1 MIKEFYN
8 AGLNLIPLKKNSK
21 IPIQENWTYTPALSY
36 EEITKYKD
44 VNYGLPVKK
53 NGLVVIDVDTHD
65 KEDPNKGFKSLNALQ
80 EFSGQSLPNT
90 FTVQTPS
97 GGQHFYFLLPDEYKE
112 RAFDKSLKRY
122 PQIDLIVQ
130 NKMLVVPPSKID
142 GEDYIVVNGSLDN
155 IAECPDW
162 LLRMYVKVAKKG
174 SVPTEP
180 TTVGK
185 FLLNLV
191 EVTTEGGRN
200 ERLTSVC
207 GSLFRTGIPFD
218 KVLFFTKLSNQIA
231 FRPPLPDDEVMTIYN
246 SIKRSEL
253 RKRKELKKRNGE

>member
-1 MIKEFYN
+1 MIKEYYE
-8 AGLNLIPLKKNSK
+8 AGYNLIPLVENTKQ
-21 IPIQENWTYTPALSY
+21 PIQENWTMTPPLTY
-36 EEITKYKD
+36 DELMKYKN

-65 KEDPNKGFKSLNALQ
+65 ETDPNKGFKSLNALQ
-80 EFSGQSLPNT
+80 EFSGQNLPKT

-97 GGQHFYFLLPDEYKE
+97 GGQHFYFTLPDEYKD

-130 NKMLVVPPSKID
+130 NKMLVAPPSKINGD
-142 GEDYIVVNGSLDN
+142 DYFVVSGSPST

-174 SVPTEP
+174 TIPTEP
-180 TTVGK
+180 NHIAR
-185 FLLNLV
+185 FLMNLV
-191 EVTTEGGRN
+191 EVTTEGSRN

-207 GSLFRTGIPFD
+207 GSLFRTGLPFD

-231 FRPPLPDDEVMTIYN
+231 FRPPLENDEVMTIYN
-246 SIKRSEL
+246 SIKRSEV
-253 RKRKELKKRNGE
+253 RKREELKKKESE